1 MSRLKKFNIILAAL
15 NGVLIIT
22 AGLLIGKT
30 VSLKNEYSSD
40 NAKKA
45 WDGEK
50 YSYSQISVFL
60 PTDNSLDI
68 LGVYSMRQSV
78 EEKLKENSVTSDK
91 DNPEG
96 RLWIDCASGE
106 SSLSLSGSLGS
117 CTAAVTGT
125 FGDYFIFHPE
135 KLMSGS
141 YYSDDDIN
149 IDRVI
154 LDRECSWQLFGSMD
168 TVGMPVNIGNK
179 VFYVAGVVESP
190 DSKIDKAAYG
200 DTPRVYMPFE
210 SLKAFN
216 ESSALSCYEV
226 CLPNVVKDYAYTV
239 MKDLSPAGENSVV
252 VDQSGRFGL
261 IKLISGSSEI
271 SESVMIKTKM
281 ALPWYENRLRSAELS
296 ARLAAAPIPYL
307 LIIPAVSLVYALF
320 MLTKLAGRG
329 ARAIKDKAEERYQ
342 KKISDIYYKKHNSQ
356 K

>member
-15 NGVLIIT
+15 NAILLI
-22 AGLLIGKT
+22 AVGLLTGKT

-40 NAKKA
+40 SAKQA

-50 YSYSQISVFL
+50 YSYSQISLFL
-60 PTDNSLDI
+60 PTDNALDV
-68 LGVYSMRQSV
+68 LGVYSLRQSV
-78 EEKLKENSVTSDK
+78 EEKLKESSVTADK

-96 RLWIDCASGE
+96 RLWIDCAGGD
-106 SSLSLSGSLGS
+106 SSLSMTGKLGS
-117 CTAAVTGT
+117 CTAEVTGT

-141 YYSDDDIN
+141 YYSQDDIN

-190 DSKIDKAAYG
+190 DSERDKAAYG
-200 DTPRVYMPFE
+200 NTPRAYMPFE
-210 SLKAFN
+210 SLKALN
-216 ESSALSCYEV
+216 EGTALTTYEA

-239 MKDLSPAGENSVV
+239 IKEINPAGENGVV

-261 IKLISGSSEI
+261 IKLIKGRSEI

-281 ALPWYENRLRSAELS
+281 ALPWYENRLRSAELT
-296 ARLAAAPIPYL
+296 ARLAAAPVPYL
-307 LIIPAVSLVYALF
+307 MIIPATSLVYALF
-320 MLTKLAGRG
+320 MLTKLAGRV
-329 ARAIKDKAEERYQ
+329 ARAIKNKAEERYQ
-342 KKISDIYYKKHNSQ
+342 KKISEIYYKKHNE

>member
-15 NGVLIIT
+15 NAILLIA

-40 NAKKA
+40 SAKQA

-50 YSYSQISVFL
+50 YSYSQISLFL
-60 PTDNSLDI
+60 PTDNALDV
-68 LGVYSMRQSV
+68 LGVYTLRQSV
-78 EEKLKENSVTSDK
+78 EEKLKESSVTADK

-96 RLWIDCASGE
+96 RLWIDCAGGE
-106 SSLSLSGSLGS
+106 STLSMTGKLGS
-117 CTAAVTGT
+117 CTAEVTGT

-141 YYSDDDIN
+141 YYSQDDIN

-190 DSKIDKAAYG
+190 DSKADKAAYG
-200 DTPRVYMPFE
+200 NTPRAYMPFE
-210 SLKAFN
+210 SLKALN
-216 ESSALSCYEV
+216 EGTALTTYEA

-239 MKDLSPAGENSVV
+239 IKEINPAGEKAFV

-261 IKLISGSSEI
+261 IKLIKGTSEI

-281 ALPWYENRLRSAELS
+281 ALPWYENRLRSAELT
-296 ARLAAAPIPYL
+296 ARLAAAPVPYL
-307 LIIPAVSLVYALF
+307 MIIPAISLVYALF

-329 ARAIKDKAEERYQ
+329 ARAIKNKAEERYQ
-342 KKISDIYYKKHNSQ
+342 KKISEIYYKKHNE